1 MRILVDGRTIQDHF
15 PGIARY
21 TFNLVRALAQVAPE
35 DEFQVLH
42 DPAARNT
49 RYDLSTLRRYPN
61 LQLTPG
67 AAPVFSLSEQW
78 RIPRQV
84 KRLASDVVHA
94 PYYVRP
100 YAMPAPVV
108 FTAHDLIPMLYPAY
122 FTWRERLIF
131 GAAMALAW
139 RTACKVI
146 AVSQTTARDLQRLL
160 GVPDDRIALVPEA
173 ADPAFRPQPDQAIAA
188 VRQKYALPDEY
199 ALYFGSNKP
208 HKNLMRLVE
217 AWAEV
222 AACTPTKLVIAGHWD
237 ARYPQA
243 KERAAALGL
252 EGRIRFAGPIAE
264 ADAPALYAGAK
275 VFVFPSLYEGFGL
288 PVLEA
293 MACGVPVVCSRASSL
308 PEVASEA
315 ALMVNPNDTSAL
327 AAAICRVLEDA
338 QLAHA
343 LRARGLERAA
353 HFSWEQA
360 ARTTLALMK
369 TIG

>member
-21 TFNLVRALAQVAPE
+21 TFNLARALARVAPE
-35 DEFQVLH
+35 DEFLILH
-42 DPAARNT
+42 DPVARNT
-49 RYDLSTLRRYPN
+49 RYDLGELQGYPN
-61 LQLTPG
+61 VQLVLG
-67 AAPVFSLSEQW
+67 AASVFSWSEQW

-84 KRLASDVVHA
+84 KRLACDVVHA

-122 FTWRERLIF
+122 FTRRERIVF
-131 GAAMALAW
+131 GMAMALAW
-139 RTACKVI
+139 RTARKVI
-146 AVSQTTARDLQRLL
+146 AVSQATACDLRRLL
-160 GVPDDRIALVPEA
+160 GVPDDRIAVVPEA
-173 ADPAFRPQPDQAIAA
+173 AAPAFKPQPEQAIAA
-188 VRQKYALPDEY
+188 ARDKYALPDEY

-208 HKNLMRLVE
+208 HKNLVCLVE

-222 AACTPTKLVIAGHWD
+222 AARTPTGLVIAGHWD
-237 ARYPQA
+237 MRYPQA
-243 KERAAALGL
+243 RERAAALGL
-252 EGRIRFAGPIAE
+252 EGRVHFAGPIAE
-264 ADAPALYAGAK
+264 ADVPAVYAGAK

-308 PEVASEA
+308 PEVAGEA
-315 ALMVNPNDTSAL
+315 ALLVDPNDTHGL
-327 AAAICRVLEDA
+327 AAAICRVLEGV
-338 QLAHA
+338 QLART
-343 LRARGLERAA
+343 LRAKGLEQAA
-353 HFSWEQA
+353 RFSWEQA

-369 TIG
+369 TVG